1 MGACSISMTVK
12 GDATREEVMQAFR
25 NRQDSDRSYWLCE
38 HDDDGD
44 GYTGDFQTV
53 STVKFADKEFENEDE
68 AMDYC
73 LDNAQKWTN
82 VIAVKVKAS
91 EIDPYWLVAGWGAE

>member
-25 NRQDSDRSYWLCE
+25 KQQEIDRDNWYSE
-38 HDDDGD
+38 DGEESD

-82 VIAVKVKAS
+82 VIAVKVRAS